1 MPIEEALAESRKN
14 LEKKIKIALLDRGM
28 TQKELSKLIKEN
40 PQQVN
45 RAIKGDSAPKS
56 IELRKKIYQILNLEG
71 MK

>member
-1 MPIEEALAESRKN
+1 MPIEEALVESRKN

-56 IELRKKIYQILNLEG
+56 IELRKKIYQILNIEG